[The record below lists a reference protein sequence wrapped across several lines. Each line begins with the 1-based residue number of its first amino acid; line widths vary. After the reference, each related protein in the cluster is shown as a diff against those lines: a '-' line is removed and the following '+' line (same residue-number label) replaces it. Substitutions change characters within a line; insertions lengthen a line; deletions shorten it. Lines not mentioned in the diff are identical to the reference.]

1 MLKML
6 GEAEVESILTER
18 ETVEVRCDFC
28 NHAYTFDAVDCAQLF
43 LGPEAVPSN
52 VINDPQVRH

>member
-28 NHAYTFDAVDCAQLF
+28 NQAYAFDPVDCAQLF
-43 LGPEAVPSN
+43 LGPNAVSPEGLA
-52 VINDPQVRH
+52 DPDIRH

>member
-1 MLKML
+1 ML

-28 NHAYTFDAVDCAQLF
+28 NQAYTFDAVDCAQLF
-43 LGPEAVPSN
+43 LGPNAVSTEGLA
-52 VINDPQVRH
+52 DPDIRH